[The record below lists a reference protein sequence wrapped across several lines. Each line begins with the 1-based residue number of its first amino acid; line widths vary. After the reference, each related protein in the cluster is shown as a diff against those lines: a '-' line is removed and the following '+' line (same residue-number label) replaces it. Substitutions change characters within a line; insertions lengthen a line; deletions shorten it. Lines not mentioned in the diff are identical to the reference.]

1 MSLANKNWVG
11 LDGTPVT
18 GAVPP
23 QLLVMQGKL
32 TPERR
37 SAVAHAYHL
46 FCLAKAA
53 AVGDFF
59 VSNRVLTDGTRVR
72 CESMQKIDR
81 VLVWADGG
89 EDVVAKLPHGFG
101 VITNWQAPRFYWKPN
116 KTAWQAPGNSPP
128 QLQSGDVTYNHVTY
142 EMQNGDR
149 KWWEFFPM
157 VYSAKSKQL
166 WGWAPYKG
174 LDMTREGAALPEP
187 GFGRGKNAI
196 VPIALNYPNGREG
209 VVRRSR
215 HFAVDDWILAQDG
228 QKLYAMTEVEPMTLN
243 GTDPLRKLPPC
254 SDATGTEVAL
264 QQWRRWLVSPT
275 NEIYRFRLCNE
286 VLVRTGPTQYARL
299 ARHVEEFSTAL
310 RLPNNDAQFGDTL
323 PEQPDDPSLH
333 RLSGVAG
340 GSWQIGSIA
349 YTQNGLPYVIVDPY
363 WSSEV
368 LWVAYGCRFT
378 ALGEDEMQG
387 IHRGSSGGWRKH
399 HGTIRG
405 KDEYPHFMC
414 APAWSGIDYCSLINE
429 LAYPPTINM
438 MALSKGASTGA
449 NFSDLLNCYGLL
461 RHLLYRRNAEHVLAA
476 SPKITL
482 DFGWTQ
488 IRMLEGIVNGDYKG
502 HANEDHRTIKNSYI
516 SHPYEIEVMKH
527 WWTYADLTGM
537 PNEDAGGGTV
547 GYTKLNATMNSL
559 VDFAAINAEFPG
571 NGVTLIDAD
580 DKREP
585 TCTGSYS
592 YKTRYI
598 LDFDNRAQFCAAI
611 RVEVSCQGARWSQ
624 IPGRYLG
631 ALRSDGPA
639 QYTASVFFEIR
650 VGGTTYDKLL
660 AADSAIKSAFEFR
673 AIEYDNVL
681 IWPQDDTDRKLW
693 VFMPPEM
700 VPPMEAHMHL
710 EAIAAHQ
717 GINTNFAGHDV
728 PGIGVVIP
736 PKQVSEKQL
745 EHSRYDGQKEIPHP
759 KRPTGILYARTF
771 TLGEYLDSALWILG
785 RRFLKFDAPENFNY
799 LNPDSPLWH
808 YFPQLGSAITGGEK
822 IHIEFRENQ
831 FVDWTDDIPSTGPS
845 NPKPPKNERTID
857 VYYV

>member
-32 TPERR
+32 TPERHG
-37 SAVAHAYHL
+37 AVAHAYHL
-46 FCLAKAA
+46 FCLAKAT
-53 AVGDFF
+53 AVGEFF
-59 VSNRVLTDGTRVR
+59 ISNRVLTDGTRVR

-116 KTAWQAPGNSPP
+116 KTAWQAPGNTPP

-174 LDMTREGAALPEP
+174 LDMTRDGATLPEP

-196 VPIALNYPNGREG
+196 VPIALNYPNGKGG

-254 SDATGTEVAL
+254 SDATGTAVAL
-264 QQWRRWLVSPT
+264 QQWRRWLVSPA

-286 VLVRTGPTQYARL
+286 VLERTGPTQYARL

-310 RLPNNDAQFGDTL
+310 RLPNNDTQFGDQIE
-323 PEQPDDPSLH
+323 EQPEEPNLQ
-333 RLSGVAG
+333 RLFMAG
-340 GSWQIGSIA
+340 STVWTIGTIA
-349 YTQNGLPYVIVDPY
+349 YTQQGLPYVIPDPY
-363 WSSEV
+363 WSSQIA
-368 LWVAYGCRFT
+368 WVSYACHFSP
-378 ALGEDEMQG
+378 LGVDETRG
-387 IHRGSSGGWRKH
+387 IHRSSAGGWRRSK
-399 HGTIRG
+399 GVLKG
-405 KDEYPHFMC
+405 SDEYPHFM
-414 APAWSGIDYCSLINE
+414 PIPSWGSMEYCSLINE
-429 LAYPPTINM
+429 LAFPPAINM
-438 MALSKGASTGA
+438 MAIAKIARTVA
-449 NFSDLLNCYGLL
+449 NVGDLLNCYGLAY
-461 RHLLYRRNAEHVLAA
+461 HLIYRRNAEHAINET
-476 SPKITL
+476 PKLTL
-482 DFGWTQ
+482 NFGWTR
-488 IRMLEGIVNGDYKG
+488 ICMLEGSVQGDYKG

-516 SHPYEIEVMKH
+516 NNQYETEVMKR

-537 PNEDAGGGTV
+537 SDDDGGGTV
-547 GYTKLNATMNSL
+547 GYTKLNATMSSL
-559 VDFAAINAEFPG
+559 IDFAGISAEFPG
-571 NGVTLIDAD
+571 NGITLVDES

-585 TCTGSYS
+585 TCTGSYN

-611 RVEVSCQGARWSQ
+611 RVEVSCENASWSQ
-624 IPGRYLG
+624 IPGAYLG
-631 ALRSDGPA
+631 ALQDDGPA
-639 QYTASVFFEIR
+639 QYTVAVFFEVR
-650 VGGTTYDKLL
+650 VGSASYDKLL
-660 AADSAIKSAFEFR
+660 VKESVSKKAFEFR

-681 IWPQDDTDRKLW
+681 IWPQSDADRRLW
-693 VFMPPEM
+693 VYMPPEL

-728 PGIGVVIP
+728 PGIGAVIP
-736 PKQVSEKQL
+736 AKQVSEKQL
-745 EHSRYDGQKEIPHP
+745 EYSRYNGQKEIPHP

-771 TLGEYLDSALWILG
+771 TLGEYLDSALWMLG
-785 RRFLKFDAPENFNY
+785 RRFLKFDASENLNY
-799 LNPDSPLWH
+799 LNPDSPPWH
-808 YFPQLGSAITGGEK
+808 YFPKLGRAITSDEK

-831 FVDWTDDIPSTGPS
+831 FVDWTDDIPSTSPS
-845 NPKPPKNERTID
+845 NPKPPKNERTIE
-857 VYYV
+857 VYYL